1 MQTEVMEK
9 CDLLVQNRNLIYR
22 GFMLEDSL
30 MQVIAATAF
39 VDRDEITEVKAIKEC
54 RKLLRKKHSAFSY
67 LRGNNELFIS
77 SKMALSDDPEKYLN
91 NVTEIYEKLQ
101 RGKFIGSIFRVLSAV
116 IICDAGKADEAD
128 AIIEKTEDLMEGMKS
143 AHPFLTNDEDTCM
156 AVLLAMTDKKTKDI
170 LKELDREL
178 VVGALSGE
186 HFKEFFYRDCKN
198 ERIAATVSE
207 LIGK

>member
-39 VDRDEITEVKAIKEC
+39 VDRDETTEVKAIKEC

-77 SKMALSDDPEKYLN
+77 SKSILIMSL
-91 NVTEIYEKLQ
+91 
-101 RGKFIGSIFRVLSAV
+101 KF
-116 IICDAGKADEAD
+116 
-128 AIIEKTEDLMEGMKS
+128 MK
-143 AHPFLTNDEDTCM
+143 N
-156 AVLLAMTDKKTKDI
+156 
-170 LKELDREL
+170 
-178 VVGALSGE
+178 
-186 HFKEFFYRDCKN
+186 FKEVNSLVRYSGFYP
-198 ERIAATVSE
+198 
-207 LIGK
+207 L

>member
-39 VDRDEITEVKAIKEC
+39 VDRDETTEVKAIKEC

-101 RGKFIGSIFRVLSAV
+101 RGKFIGSIFRVLYAASRN
-116 IICDAGKADEAD
+116 DRQ
-128 AIIEKTEDLMEGMKS
+128 EDQGYIKR
-143 AHPFLTNDEDTCM
+143 A
-156 AVLLAMTDKKTKDI
+156 
-170 LKELDREL
+170 
-178 VVGALSGE
+178 
-186 HFKEFFYRDCKN
+186 
-198 ERIAATVSE
+198 
-207 LIGK
+207 